1 VIILREKIESIKHI
15 IILYYLVIGVI
26 FLLFTYFVPMDTSMD
41 RTITVILCLYL
52 LVFPVVLL
60 FTLRY
65 ALHVFLFSLAFI
77 SGFYGFYHHSVDN
90 HSISNAL
97 YFTFRLYL
105 LDLADVFTQ
114 DGSSPIRYPL
124 LLEIARWTAAS
135 YTITTIFIAMYRTLE
150 REISLFIAQTIG
162 KHHII
167 FSYNEKSHYLIQDLC
182 ANNERVIVVDEKFT
196 PEIQNMLEA
205 MKVIV
210 IQSPINDENIFRVC
224 GAKKAQSI
232 SLFHPKD
239 QDSLYI
245 LMNLEKFS
253 RNKKIKLTF
262 KRLIIHI
269 EDNHYK
275 IELLSFL
282 EKVEHFSFPV
292 EVINVY
298 EEVARRF
305 WNCHQSIFEE
315 QNDIHMLV
323 VGYNAFGKQIVSEA
337 EEAHHQSRTNQ
348 KITMAILDEFPEYK
362 QLNNIEKIP
371 FNIEKDSV
379 KTVIEEQQ
387 QVFTHIFICLDE
399 DYIDLMEGIELS
411 EIFSTTPIYMN
422 FTDETIEQTFMIATT
437 KTKKSL
443 YSTGTN
449 QDVLTKNYLNL

>member
-1 VIILREKIESIKHI
+1 MKHI
-15 IILYYLVIGVI
+15 ILLYYLVIGVI
-26 FLLFTYFVPMDTSMD
+26 FLLFTYFVPMDASMD
-41 RTITVILCLYL
+41 STITVILGVYL
-52 LVFPVVLL
+52 LVFPIVLL

-65 ALHVFLFSLAFI
+65 ALHVFLFSFAFI

-114 DGSSPIRYPL
+114 DGSSPIRYPI

-182 ANNERVIVVDEKFT
+182 ANNERVIVVDKKFT
-196 PEIQNMLEA
+196 PETQNMLEE

-210 IQSPINDENIFRVC
+210 IQSPINDEDIFRVC

-239 QDSLYI
+239 QESLYT

-253 RNKKIKLTF
+253 RYKKVQLRF
-262 KRLIIHI
+262 NRLIIHI

-275 IELLSFL
+275 VELLSFL

-305 WNCHQSIFEE
+305 WNRHQCIFEE
-315 QNDIHMLV
+315 QDDIHVLL

-337 EEAHHQSRTNQ
+337 EKAHRQSRTNQ
-348 KITMAILDEFPEYK
+348 KLTMTILDEFQEYK
-362 QLNNIEKIP
+362 QLNNIEKVP
-371 FNIEKDSV
+371 FKIEKDSI

-387 QVFTHIFICLDE
+387 QEFTHIFICLDG
-399 DYIDLMEGIELS
+399 DDIDLMEGIELS
-411 EIFSTTPIYMN
+411 DMFPNTPIYMN
-422 FTDETIEQTFMIATT
+422 FTDESIEQTFMIATT
-437 KTKKSL
+437 KTEKSL
-443 YSTGTN
+443 YSTGII
-449 QDVLTKNYLNL
+449 QDVLTKDYLHL

>member
-239 QDSLYI
+239 QDSLYT

-348 KITMAILDEFPEYK
+348 KITMTILDEFPEYK

>member
-239 QDSLYI
+239 QDSLYT